1 MMTHTTTTLLTD
13 PIAIL
18 VYLLGLIAII
28 YWAQAQ
34 PRLAKVFK
42 YLPPVIWIYFL
53 PMFSTTL
60 GITPENSPLYDFV
73 KLYLL
78 PAALVLLLLSSNT
91 RELVKLGPKAM
102 GTMLFGTLGIVV
114 GGVVALAIFGHWLP
128 ADAWQGMGALS
139 GSWIGGSSNMVAIG
153 TSIGC
158 RDDLFGIMIIV
169 DTIVGYGW
177 MGVVIFLSGFQERI
191 DKWNRVDSSHI
202 DDMDE
207 RMQAVGQANRRPLT
221 FKDLSLMVFVGL
233 GLGYLS
239 LQIGYLLPDIGS
251 VITSF
256 AWTIII
262 VSILGLALS
271 LSPLAELEFVGA
283 SHVGNIFLFLLL
295 ATIGAKADLQAIT
308 QAPLFLVA
316 GVVWILIHAIILFLG
331 GKLLKAP
338 MFLIATSSQANVG
351 GVVSAPIVASVYRK
365 SLAPVGLLMG
375 VVGNI
380 LGIYFGLLTAQ
391 IMSWVAGIYF

>member
-1 MMTHTTTTLLTD
+1 MNTNTTLISD

-18 VYLLGLIAII
+18 VYLLGLIAAI
-28 YWAQAQ
+28 YWAQDQ
-34 PRLAKVFK
+34 PKLAGIFK

-60 GITPENSPLYDFV
+60 GITPDSSPLYDFV

-91 RELVKLGPKAM
+91 RELLKLGPKAM

-128 ADAWQGMGALS
+128 ADAWKGMGALS

-191 DKWNRVDSSHI
+191 DKWNGVDSSHI
-202 DDMDE
+202 DEMDE
-207 RMQAVGQANRRPLT
+207 RMQAVGHAKRRPLT
-221 FKDLSLMVFVGL
+221 FKDLSLMVFVGI
-233 GLGYLS
+233 GLGYFS
-239 LQIGYLLPDIGS
+239 LQAGYLLPDIGS

-271 LSPLAELEFVGA
+271 LTPLAELEFAGA

-308 QAPLFLVA
+308 QAPLFLAA
-316 GVVWILIHAIILFLG
+316 GVVWILIHAVILFFG

-391 IMSWVAGIYF
+391 LMFWVAGIYF